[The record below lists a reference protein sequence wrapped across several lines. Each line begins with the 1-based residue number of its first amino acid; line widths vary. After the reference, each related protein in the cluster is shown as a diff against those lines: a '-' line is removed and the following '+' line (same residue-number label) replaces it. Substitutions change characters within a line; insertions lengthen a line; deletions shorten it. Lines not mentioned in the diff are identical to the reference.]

1 MWISS
6 YIKRKST
13 TDSSQI
19 FAWLTP
25 QTVPVLI
32 YILKKKQNTVYISQ
46 LNNGK
51 CKPQI
56 MNIYSVKKSYSE
68 SPLTLI
74 VMLAKTWRF
83 LYSSV
88 NHSNIDIQVT
98 TFLHYFHLSHI
109 NCSIHLAHILEDDN
123 SCSETENFLQFTFL
137 LFQWQ
142 HYRSGKIS
150 LSCSLNKCNPFLMEL
165 GFRKMVALTLLIKSF
180 LHRNFFSCFRVLFI
194 FYNAFISISVIH
206 PELE

>member
-1 MWISS
+1 
-6 YIKRKST
+6 
-13 TDSSQI
+13 
-19 FAWLTP
+19 
-25 QTVPVLI
+25 
-32 YILKKKQNTVYISQ
+32 
-46 LNNGK
+46 
-51 CKPQI
+51 

-109 NCSIHLAHILEDDN
+109 NCSTHLAHILEDDN
-123 SCSETENFLQFTFL
+123 SCSETENFLQFIFL

-142 HYRSGKIS
+142 HYSSGKIS

-180 LHRNFFSCFRVLFI
+180 LHRIFFFHASEYFSYSTMLSLVFQWYTQNWSKLEYLHWYQRFRVW
-194 FYNAFISISVIH
+194 Y
-206 PELE
+206 

>member
-32 YILKKKQNTVYISQ
+32 YILKKKKKTVYISQ

-56 MNIYSVKKSYSE
+56 MNIYSVKKRFSE

-109 NCSIHLAHILEDDN
+109 NCIIHLAHILEDDN

-142 HYRSGKIS
+142 HCSSGKIS

-180 LHRNFFSCFRVLFI
+180 LHRIFFFMLQSTFHILQCF
-194 FYNAFISISVIH
+194 H
-206 PELE
+206 